1 MTEQLLSGKK
11 VVIIGASSGIDLA
24 IAKKTAEL
32 GASVVISGP
41 SQDKLNQVKDLVSFA
56 IEVIAVDILNEVS
69 VDALFEK
76 IGNFDHL
83 VVTAVPDR
91 NTPRSLLG
99 EMTTQTAQSGM
110 EKFWATF
117 YAVRAAVKNIATD
130 GSITL
135 TSSVTISKPSKMGG
149 ISVISAAN
157 AAVAVFGRTLA
168 LELSPIRVN
177 AIAPGIVE
185 DTSVLS
191 YQSESERADLSKWA
205 KASLPVQHLGQPEEQ
220 AQAVLSLMTNPY
232 ITGVTLPVDG
242 GVTLL

>member
-1 MTEQLLSGKK
+1 MFQSLSGKK

-24 IAKKTAEL
+24 IATKIAQL
-32 GASVVISGP
+32 GASVVISSP
-41 SQDKLNQVKDLVSFA
+41 AQDKLNQLKNLVDFA
-56 IEVIAVDILNEVS
+56 PEAIAVDILNEAS

-91 NTPRSLLG
+91 NMPRSLLTQ
-99 EMTTQTAQSGM
+99 MTTQTAQGAM

-117 YAVRAAVKNIATD
+117 YAVRAAVKYIAAD

-149 ISVISAAN
+149 ISVIAAAN

-177 AIAPGIVE
+177 ALAPGIIE
-185 DTSVLS
+185 DRSVLT
-191 YQSESERADLSKWA
+191 YQSESELADLSKWGETA
-205 KASLPVQHLGQPEEQ
+205 LPTQHLGQPEEL
-220 AQAVLSLMTNPY
+220 AQAVLSLMINPY
-232 ITGVTLPVDG
+232 ITGVILPVDG

>member
-1 MTEQLLSGKK
+1 MSQLLSGKK

-24 IAKKTAEL
+24 IATKTSQL

-41 SQDKLNQVKDLVSFA
+41 SQEKLHQLKDLVSF
-56 IEVIAVDILNEVS
+56 EVEAIAVDILDEAS

-91 NTPRSLLG
+91 NMQRSLLT
-99 EMTTQTAQSGM
+99 EMTTQIAQSGM

-135 TSSVTISKPSKMGG
+135 TSSVAISKPSKMGG
-149 ISVISAAN
+149 VSVIAAAN

-177 AIAPGIVE
+177 AIAPGIFE
-185 DTSVLS
+185 DASVLT
-191 YQSESERADLSKWA
+191 YQSESERSDLSKWA
-205 KASLPVQHLGQPEEQ
+205 EASLPVQHLGQPEEQ

>member
-1 MTEQLLSGKK
+1 MFQSLSGKK
-11 VVIIGASSGIDLA
+11 VIIIGASSGIDLA
-24 IAKKTAEL
+24 IATKTSQL
-32 GASVVISGP
+32 GASVVVSGS
-41 SQDKLNQVKDLVSFA
+41 SQEKLNQVKDLVDFA
-56 IEVIAVDILNEVS
+56 VEAIAVDILNEAS
-69 VDALFEK
+69 VDAFFEK
-76 IGNFDHL
+76 VGNFDHL

-91 NTPRSLLG
+91 NIPRSLIA
-99 EMTTQTAQSGM
+99 EMTTQIAQSGM

-117 YAVRAAVKNIATD
+117 YIVRAAVKNIATD

-149 ISVISAAN
+149 ISVIAAAN

-191 YQSESERADLSKWA
+191 YQSESERSDLSKWA
-205 KASLPVQHLGQPEEQ
+205 EASLPVQHLGQAEEL
-220 AQAVLSLMTNPY
+220 AQAVLSLMTNLY
-232 ITGVTLPVDG
+232 ITGVILPVDG
-242 GVTLL
+242 GVTLV

>member
-1 MTEQLLSGKK
+1 MFQSLSGKK

-24 IAKKTAEL
+24 IATKTSQL
-32 GASVVISGP
+32 GASVVISG
-41 SQDKLNQVKDLVSFA
+41 SVQDKLNQLQDLASFDLA
-56 IEVIAVDILNEVS
+56 TIAVNILDEAAVE
-69 VDALFEK
+69 ALFEK
-76 IGNFDHL
+76 IGKFDHL

-91 NTPRSLLG
+91 NMPRSLLAQ
-99 EMTTQTAQSGM
+99 MTTQIAQSGM

-149 ISVISAAN
+149 ISAIAAAN

-177 AIAPGIVE
+177 AIAPGIV
-185 DTSVLS
+185 DDRSVLS
-191 YQSESERADLSKWA
+191 YQSESELADLSKWA
-205 KASLPVQHLGQPEEQ
+205 EASLPVQHLGQPEEL

-232 ITGVTLPVDG
+232 VTGVTLPVDG

>member
-1 MTEQLLSGKK
+1 MFQSLSGKK
-11 VVIIGASSGIDLA
+11 VIIIGASSGIDLA
-24 IAKKTAEL
+24 IATKTFQL
-32 GASVVISGP
+32 GASVVVSGP
-41 SQDKLNQVKDLVSFA
+41 SQDKLRQLKDLVSFDLEA
-56 IEVIAVDILNEVS
+56 IVVDILNEAS

-76 IGNFDHL
+76 VGKFDHL

-91 NTPRSLLG
+91 NMQRSLLAQ
-99 EMTTQTAQSGM
+99 MTTQIAQSGM

-149 ISVISAAN
+149 ISVIAAAN

-185 DTSVLS
+185 DTSVLT
-191 YQSESERADLSKWA
+191 YQSESEQAELSKWA
-205 KASLPVQHLGQPEEQ
+205 EASLPVQHLGQPEEL
-220 AQAVLSLMTNPY
+220 AQAVLSLMTNHY

-242 GVTLL
+242 GLTLL

>member
-1 MTEQLLSGKK
+1 MFNSLSGKK

-24 IAKKTAEL
+24 IATKTAEL

-41 SQDKLNQVKDLVSFA
+41 SQDKLNLLQDLVDFHLQAS
-56 IEVIAVDILNEVS
+56 AVDILHEAE
-69 VDALFEK
+69 VDAFFEK

-91 NTPRSLLG
+91 NMPRSLLA
-99 EMTTQTAQSGM
+99 EMTTQTARGGM

-117 YAVRAAVKNIATD
+117 YAVRAAVKYIAAD

-149 ISVISAAN
+149 ISVIAAAN

-177 AIAPGIVE
+177 ALAPGIVE
-185 DTSVLS
+185 DASVLT
-191 YQSESERADLSKWA
+191 YQSESERSDLSKWA
-205 KASLPVQHLGQPEEQ
+205 EASLPVQHLGQGEEL

-232 ITGVTLPVDG
+232 ITGVILPVDG

>member
-1 MTEQLLSGKK
+1 MSQSLSGKK
-11 VVIIGASSGIDLA
+11 VIIIGASSGIDLA
-24 IAKKTAEL
+24 IATKTSQL
-32 GASVVISGP
+32 GASVVVSGP
-41 SQDKLNQVKDLVSFA
+41 SQDKLHQFKDLVSFDLEA
-56 IEVIAVDILNEVS
+56 IVVDILNEAS
-69 VDALFEK
+69 VDDLFEK
-76 IGNFDHL
+76 VGKFDHL

-91 NTPRSLLG
+91 NMQRSLIA
-99 EMTTQTAQSGM
+99 EMTTKIAQSGM

-149 ISVISAAN
+149 ISVIAAAN

-168 LELSPIRVN
+168 LEISPIRVN

-185 DTSVLS
+185 DTSVLT

-205 KASLPVQHLGQPEEQ
+205 EASLPVQHLGQPEEL
-220 AQAVLSLMTNPY
+220 AQAVLSLITNPY
-232 ITGVTLPVDG
+232 MTGVILPVDG
-242 GVTLL
+242 GLTLL

>member
-1 MTEQLLSGKK
+1 MFELLSGKK

-32 GASVVISGP
+32 GASVVMSSH
-41 SQDKLNQVKDLVSFA
+41 SQDKLNLVKDLVSSE
-56 IEVIAVDILNEVS
+56 IEVVAVDILNEDS
-69 VDALFEK
+69 VNALFEK

-91 NTPRSLLG
+91 NMPRSLLK
-99 EMTTQTAQSGM
+99 EMTSQTAKSAM
-110 EKFWATF
+110 EKFWAAF
-117 YAVRAAVKNIATD
+117 YAVRASLKNIATD

-135 TSSVTISKPSKMGG
+135 ISGVTIFKSSKMGG
-149 ISVISAAN
+149 ISAIAAAN
-157 AAVAVFGRTLA
+157 GAVAVFGRSLA
-168 LELSPIRVN
+168 LEIAPIRVN

-191 YQSESERADLSKWA
+191 YQSESEQADLKKWA
-205 KASLPVQHLGQPEEQ
+205 EAALPVEHLGQPEEQ
-220 AQAVLSLMTNPY
+220 AQAVVSLISNPY
-232 ITGVTLPVDG
+232 ITGVILPVDG